1 MDFITDLPLTQAG
14 FNSIWVVVDR
24 LTKRTHFTP
33 TTKNVDAQG
42 VAKLFID
49 HIWRHHGIPESIV
62 SDRDTKFTSNFW
74 TEVFKAVGTKLKMTV
89 SYRPQADGQTE
100 RQNRTLEEYLRCF
113 VNPLQDDWD
122 KHLASAEFAINST
135 VNSSIKMTPFEAD
148 LGYNPRNPLEMVLP
162 KRNTKSRKA
171 GDFYSHQAAILKQC
185 QDAIGIAQA
194 RMREIYNRSRPE
206 QSFDVGDKVYLS
218 TANIDPKHTGLP
230 SSSKLGPKWIGPYVV
245 TN

>member
-1 MDFITDLPLTQAG
+1 
-14 FNSIWVVVDR
+14 
-24 LTKRTHFTP
+24 
-33 TTKNVDAQG
+33 
-42 VAKLFID
+42 
-49 HIWRHHGIPESIV
+49 
-62 SDRDTKFTSNFW
+62 
-74 TEVFKAVGTKLKMTV
+74 
-89 SYRPQADGQTE
+89 
-100 RQNRTLEEYLRCF
+100 
-113 VNPLQDDWD
+113 
-122 KHLASAEFAINST
+122 
-135 VNSSIKMTPFEAD
+135 
-148 LGYNPRNPLEMVLP
+148 MVLP

-245 TN
+245 TKKVHKHAYELNIPPGCKIHPVFNTGALKPYHTQARLSTPHAVILGDGTVGQLVKGICGKRKRKNQLQYQVQWEGESKKTWEPLEQLEQVKGLIQDFENKPKKKRRRRS